1 MVALNVAEGESVA
14 LHVGERKWKGFWSEI
29 PQYRPLGLAS
39 ASTSFELSVIFEKV
53 TLNTVQTFGDL

>member
-29 PQYRPLGLAS
+29 PQCRPLGLAS
-39 ASTSFELSVIFEKV
+39 TSSSEWSVISEKMD
-53 TLNTVQTFGDL
+53 LNTVQAFGDL